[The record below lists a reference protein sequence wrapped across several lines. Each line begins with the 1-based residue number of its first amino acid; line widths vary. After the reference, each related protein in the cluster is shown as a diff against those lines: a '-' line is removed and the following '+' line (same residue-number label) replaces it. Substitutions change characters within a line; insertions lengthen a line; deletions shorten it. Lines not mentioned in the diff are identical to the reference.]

1 VNDRTF
7 RKSMIT
13 QFARF
18 VLAVAAIACVL
29 FFINAQGRGAE
40 VTYGSPS
47 ASAPEEPENEPPE
60 LPTVGL
66 PSAEEMAAMLNAEP
80 VVRLPGAIA
89 AWDAERVRQASGG
102 RDVRIIATPPGLTK
116 EQRSVLADVDFE
128 VRREL
133 EDRGIEDDENTIVFT
148 IDGTRVSGGIY
159 EVAPSTLDEWRA
171 QFGRNDVTAPMIA
184 LINQLIGS
192 GDEPVEGPADERR
205 EPTPDELEVVAEQLR
220 ESGRFTAPGA
230 SLTDVPADASA
241 EAFGG
246 VPAMYAAFPVQPAG
260 ERVPDYGPALA
271 RLFPETAIVVL
282 YGSWIEYHGPHAADF
297 AEVAAAGYYA
307 QYGSV
312 LARGPY
318 PQDDVLR
325 VYLRQVASVRYAG
338 LFDRPL
344 PYTPFDP
351 LSVTLPALPWI
362 FAGCAALLLALSAR
376 PLLRRTAARPL
387 GTAGRLGELSALAV
401 EVSGLTEKA
410 QDPAFARAIVHL
422 RAARDAIAGGLPDRH
437 VHRLLDHAAEE
448 LDRVGRAVP
457 VDGYRPAD
465 NLRRQRA

>member
-1 VNDRTF
+1 VNSLPIR
-7 RKSMIT
+7 RSSIVGIV
-13 QFARF
+13 RV
-18 VLAVAAIACVL
+18 VLAVAAVACVV
-29 FFINAQGRGAE
+29 FFVAAQGRGAQ
-40 VTYGSPS
+40 VTYGSG
-47 ASAPEEPENEPPE
+47 AAPEESPSAPPE
-60 LPTVGL
+60 QPTVDL
-66 PSAEEMAAMLNAEP
+66 PSAPEMAAMLDEEP
-80 VVRLPGAIA
+80 VVRLPGAVA
-89 AWDAERVRQASGG
+89 AWDEERVRQAIGD
-102 RDVRIIATPPGLTK
+102 RDVRIIAAPPGLTK
-116 EQRSVLADVDFE
+116 EQRSAFAEVDFE
-128 VRREL
+128 VRRDL
-133 EDRGIEDDENTIVFT
+133 EDDADLTVLTIS
-148 IDGTRVSGGIY
+148 GTRVSGGIY

>member
-18 VLAVAAIACVL
+18 VLAVVAIACVL
-29 FFINAQGRGAE
+29 FFVNAQGRGAE

-128 VRREL
+128 VRRGL
-133 EDRGIEDDENTIVFT
+133 GDDENTIVFT

-171 QFGRNDVTAPMIA
+171 QFGRNDVTVPLVT
-184 LINQLIGS
+184 LINELTGA
-192 GDEPVEGPADERR
+192 GDEPVEGPADDRR
-205 EPTPDELEVVAEQLR
+205 EPTAAELEDVATQLR
-220 ESGRFTAPGA
+220 ATGRFVAPGA
-230 SLTDVPADASA
+230 SLTEVPAEASA

-246 VPAMYAAFPVQPAG
+246 VPAMYAAFPVQPLGTQA
-260 ERVPDYGPALA
+260 PDYGPALT
-271 RLFPETAIVVL
+271 RLFPETPIVVL
-282 YGSWIEYHGPHAADF
+282 YGAWIEYHGPHAADF
-297 AEVAAAGYYA
+297 ADVAAAGYYS
-307 QYGSV
+307 QFGGV
-312 LARGPY
+312 LGRGQY
-318 PQDDVLR
+318 PQDNSLR
-325 VYLRQVASVRYAG
+325 LYLGQIADVRYAG

-362 FAGCAALLLALSAR
+362 FAGCAALLLALSAQ
-376 PLLRRTAARPL
+376 PLLRRNASRPL
-387 GTAGRLGELSALAV
+387 GTAARLGGLSALAV
-401 EVSGLTEKA
+401 EVSGLTDRA
-410 QDPAFARAIVHL
+410 DDPELARAIVHL
-422 RAARDAIAGGLPDRH
+422 QAARDAVANALPDKH
-437 VHRLLDHAAEE
+437 VHKLLDDAEAE
-448 LDRVGRAVP
+448 LDRIGRAVP
-457 VDGYRPAD
+457 FDGYRPAD
-465 NLRRQRA
+465 YLRRQRA